1 MSQKQAHKL
10 FLLDAMA
17 LIYRAHFAFS
27 KNPRISSKGL
37 NTGVMLGFTNTLVEV
52 LDKEKPTHIGV
63 AFDTKAPT
71 FRHLQYEPY
80 KANRQDQPEDIT
92 ASIPWVKEIVRAFR
106 IPILEMDGFEADDI
120 IGTLAKKAKREDFTV
135 YMMTP
140 DKDFGQIVEDHIF
153 LYKPAFM
160 GNGVDVMGP
169 KQVCEKW
176 DIDHV
181 DRVRD
186 MLGLMGDAVDNIP
199 GIPGIGEKT
208 AVKLLKEY
216 GTVEGLIANVDKLK
230 GKQRENVE
238 NFAQQGLL
246 SKELAT
252 IKIDVPVDFHEEDL
266 RYDGI
271 DEEKLRAIFTE
282 LEFRTLAARIFKEPS
297 AKKATLIAPAQMD
310 LFGSPAAASA
320 PAGLISEDDEE
331 SEPLELGPP
340 PVLETIWSNVHNYHK
355 IKGKAEVNE
364 LVEYLLL
371 QKEICFDTET
381 TALDAMQAELVGLS
395 FSYIPGEAYYI
406 PVSDNQEETQKILE
420 LLRPVF
426 ENESITKIGQNV
438 KYDMLVLK
446 NYGIDVKGT
455 LYDTM
460 LAHYLIEPEG
470 KHSMDWLAQQYLNYM
485 PVSITELIGKK
496 GKNQGNMRDVDED
509 EVTAYAAEDADIT
522 LKLKEKFDP
531 ILKANGLESLFDD
544 VENPLIRVLTEM
556 EFEGVRINTESLAE
570 LSVLLEKESQEIEKK
585 VYELAGVRF
594 NLASPKQLGDVL
606 FEKLKLDP
614 KAKKTKTGQYAT
626 GEEILSKMANEHP
639 IAEAILDYRQMVKL
653 KSTYV
658 DALPTMINPK
668 TGRIH
673 TTYNQFVAAT
683 GRLSS
688 INPNLQ
694 NIPIRTAR
702 GREIRKAFVPR
713 DDNHVLLSADYSQI
727 ELRLMAAFSQDESML
742 EAFRSGRDIHA
753 TTAAKIFKVPLEEVT
768 SEMRRKAKTANFGII
783 YGISAFGLAQRL
795 SIPRG
800 EAKEIIDSYF
810 LEFPAVKEYMDGA
823 IEKARKD
830 EYVETILGR
839 RRYLRD
845 INSRNMTM
853 RGFAERNA
861 INAPLQ
867 GSAADLIK
875 VAMIHVYEWMKK
887 EKLKSKMILQV
898 HDELVF
904 DAHMDEVE
912 LLKKHIPG
920 LMSNAIKLAVPVE
933 VEVGVGTDWLQAH

>member
-1 MSQKQAHKL
+1 MSQTQAHKL

-27 KNPRISSKGL
+27 KNPRINSKGL
-37 NTGVMLGFTNTLVEV
+37 NTGVMLGFTNTLLEV
-52 LDKEKPTHIGV
+52 LEKEKPSHIAV

-71 FRHLQYEPY
+71 FRHEQYTPY
-80 KANRQDQPEDIT
+80 KANRLEQPEDIT
-92 ASIPWVKEIVRAFR
+92 VSIPWVKEIIRAFN
-106 IPILEMDGFEADDI
+106 IPVLELDGFEADDV
-120 IGTLAKKAKREDFTV
+120 IGTIAKKAEKELFTV

-140 DKDFGQIVEDHIF
+140 DKDYGQLVDDHIF

-169 KQVCEKW
+169 KQICEKW
-176 DIDHV
+176 DIEQV
-181 DRVRD
+181 DQVRD
-186 MLGLMGDAVDNIP
+186 ILGLMGDAVDNIP

-208 AVKLLKEY
+208 AVKLLKEF
-216 GTVEGLIANVDKLK
+216 GTVEGVVANADQLK

-238 NFAQQGLL
+238 NFGAQGIL

-252 IKIDVPVDFHEEDL
+252 IKIDVPVDFDEVAL
-266 RYDGI
+266 RVEGI
-271 DEEKLRAIFTE
+271 DEEKLRAIFSE
-282 LEFRTLAARIFKEPS
+282 LEFRTLANRLFKEGP
-297 AKKATLIAPAQMD
+297 AKKAAVAAPAPAQMD
-310 LFGSPAAASA
+310 LFGAPSPKTNSFVAEEEQEEEVS
-320 PAGLISEDDEE
+320 ISE
-331 SEPLELGPP
+331 PI
-340 PVLETIWSNVHNYHK
+340 VLDTIHSNAHNYHK
-355 IKGKAEVNE
+355 IKGKAAIQE

-381 TALDAMQAELVGLS
+381 TSLDAMNAELVGLS
-395 FSYIPGEAYYI
+395 FSYVEGEAYYI
-406 PVSDNQEETQKILE
+406 PLE
-420 LLRPVF
+420 ADQNEAKEVLALLRPVF
-426 ENESITKIGQNV
+426 ENEAILKIGQNI
-438 KYDMLVLK
+438 KYDLLVLK
-446 NYGIDVKGT
+446 NYGIEIKGM
-455 LYDTM
+455 LYDTL

-470 KHSMDWLAQQYLNYM
+470 KHGMDWLAQQYLQYK

-496 GKNQGNMRDVDED
+496 GKGQGNMRDVDED
-509 EVTAYAAEDADIT
+509 EVTAYASEDADIT
-522 LKLKEKFDP
+522 LRLKGKLDP
-531 ILKANGLESLFDD
+531 ILLSNGLKKLVEE
-544 VENPLIRVLTEM
+544 VENPLIPVLTDM
-556 EFEGVRINTESLAE
+556 EFEGVRIDTGSLAE
-570 LSVLLEKESQEIEKK
+570 LSVTLEQESKEIEKR

-594 NLASPKQLGDVL
+594 NLASPKQLGEVL

-626 GEEILSKMANEHP
+626 GEEILSKLADEHE
-639 IAEAILDYRQMVKL
+639 IAEAILEYRQMVKL

-658 DALPTMINPK
+658 DALPTMINSK

-713 DDNHVLLSADYSQI
+713 DENYVLLSADYSQI

-742 EAFRSGRDIHA
+742 EAFRTGRDIHA

-768 SEMRRKAKTANFGII
+768 TDMRRKAKTANFGII

-800 EAKEIIDSYF
+800 EAKEIIDAYF
-810 LEFPAVKEYMDGA
+810 TEFPAVKQYMDGA
-823 IEKARKD
+823 IEKARTQ

-875 VAMIHVYEWMKK
+875 VAMIHVQAWMKSK
-887 EKLKSKMILQV
+887 NLKSKLILQV

-904 DAHMDEVE
+904 DAHKDEVE
-912 LLKKHIPG
+912 LLKKEIPG
-920 LMSNAIKLAVPVE
+920 LMSNAIPLPVPIE
-933 VEVGVGTDWLQAH
+933 VEVGVGPDWLQAH